1 MEIKLIIL
9 DFDGVVIDSNS
20 SKQLSVIK
28 FCRNKF
34 NFFLPS
40 KISFHELRELDRYQQ
55 CQIAKGSEIN
65 EKEKRE
71 IDYFIEKDY
80 SNLRLDPFINK
91 LYRLCN
97 LKKIFLS
104 LVSSTPHHSLVN
116 VLNDLSIDHYFDT
129 VYGKSN
135 NLEKSYY
142 FNKLISDFHLNPK
155 NVLSVG
161 DHINDYL
168 CSKQCHIKFHA
179 IRNSSLRNL
188 NYKINHSSGLYELSK
203 KIGLINK

>member
-1 MEIKLIIL
+1 M
-9 DFDGVVIDSNS
+9 
-20 SKQLSVIK
+20 
-28 FCRNKF
+28 
-34 NFFLPS
+34 PS

-142 FNKLISDFHLNPK
+142 FNKLISDFH
-155 NVLSVG
+155 
-161 DHINDYL
+161 
-168 CSKQCHIKFHA
+168 
-179 IRNSSLRNL
+179 
-188 NYKINHSSGLYELSK
+188 
-203 KIGLINK
+203 